1 LVLAEPIE
9 SAAGWEMFP
18 LLPETR
24 QSGALLRETA
34 VFFAT
39 WSAARMRKKM
49 HNPDQRKLR
58 ARNKVRS
65 NENAA
70 QD

>member
-34 VFFAT
+34 VFCDVVSGANAEKDAQ
-39 WSAARMRKKM
+39 SGPAQA
-49 HNPDQRKLR
+49 PR
-58 ARNKVRS
+58 AK
-65 NENAA
+65 
-70 QD
+70 